1 MKTTLGLIANRGSS
15 GSDYKNL
22 IQLKLFRSD
31 GPGLKVPHRCAGTA
45 QGQPRSPWARRRSVL
60 RCTQHASMASYG
72 QPSEPTIRP
81 SNACPHSTVLALVL
95 PRAIHSLPPSK
106 LLLEATTKGSANRS
120 ESVPVGWLRP
130 LQPPNYN
137 KIVSKPYFSGPGNRF
152 NPKISTR

>member
-1 MKTTLGLIANRGSS
+1 MKTTLGLINNHGSS

-31 GPGLKVPHRCAGTA
+31 GPGLK
-45 QGQPRSPWARRRSVL
+45 
-60 RCTQHASMASYG
+60 ASYG

-130 LQPPNYN
+130 LQPPNCN

-152 NPKISTR
+152 NP

>member
-1 MKTTLGLIANRGSS
+1 MQLKIKVPMKTTLGLIANRGSS

-31 GPGLKVPHRCAGTA
+31 GPGLKVPRRCAGTA

-81 SNACPHSTVLALVL
+81 SNACPHS
-95 PRAIHSLPPSK
+95 K

-120 ESVPVGWLRP
+120 ESVPVGWLRS
-130 LQPPNYN
+130 LQPSNYN

-152 NPKISTR
+152 NR

>member
-31 GPGLKVPHRCAGTA
+31 DPGLKVPRRCAGTA
-45 QGQPRSPWARRRSVL
+45 QGQPRSPWARRRSLVSTL
-60 RCTQHASMASYG
+60 IWRRNG

-81 SNACPHSTVLALVL
+81 PSACPHSTVLALVL

-106 LLLEATTKGSANRS
+106 LLLEATTRGSANRS

-152 NPKISTR
+152 NP